1 MISSIGGN
9 VCRIGDSML
18 TNVDF
23 LHFDV
28 KKACNA
34 VSSLAVVAVPAQQQK
49 GGSDCGLFALAN
61 LTSEFFGRDMSTQ
74 NYDQSLMRP
83 HSRHTLMKQKTAS
96 PALEGGVRKLS
107 P

>member
-1 MISSIGGN
+1 MF
-9 VCRIGDSML
+9 L

-34 VSSLAVVAVPAQQQK
+34 VSSLPVVAVPVQQQK

-61 LTSEFFGRDMSTQ
+61 LTSECFGRDMSSELKIMT
-74 NYDQSLMRP
+74 
-83 HSRHTLMKQKTAS
+83 SR
-96 PALEGGVRKLS
+96 
-107 P
+107 